1 MTKKT
6 KKNLRSAI
14 KKKVFSIEELTEL
27 TQGVIYI
34 SETDAELEP
43 FQTEDSEPE
52 IRPLSKATSKDIEE
66 ISFDNFFN
74 RLSAK
79 KEWHTAADRKRTAAY
94 SKIREYLEDHLTDLH
109 VVRTGRV
116 QIEILVFGKAEDGT
130 VAGFRTR
137 AVET

>member
-1 MTKKT
+1 MTKNT
-6 KKNLRSAI
+6 KKNLRSAT

-43 FQTEDSEPE
+43 FQTEDSKTE
-52 IRPLSKATSKDIEE
+52 IPPLSKGTSKDIEE
-66 ISFDNFFN
+66 ISFAKFFD
-74 RLSAK
+74 RLTAK
-79 KEWHTAADRKRTAAY
+79 KEWHTAADRKRTTAY
-94 SKIREYLEDHLTDLH
+94 SKIREYLEDHLTDLR
-109 VVRTGRV
+109 VVRSGRV
-116 QIEILVFGKAEDGT
+116 QIEILVFGRADDDT